1 MSVEEQRE
9 SALAY
14 MNIQARTGQLQS
26 KNTQQLIA
34 ESAAFAKE
42 LDLSA
47 QLMGTSRKAQ
57 QEAQEAAL
65 TETRFRAA
73 LIDAEQRGD
82 KEKMDLLRQA
92 QKAAAMV
99 RATGDERGARGI
111 LQGAAGGLT
120 TQESIAAEQTY
131 NVQRILAQGSNL
143 SDAEMARQLAESAK
157 TMLGLTAG
165 VSAFV
170 GQIDTMQ
177 TSITGMD
184 DFVKRIGAISEAA
197 AKQNLSIDDFLKSEQ
212 GQRMAQGGDTKA
224 MTEAGR
230 AQQAAAMLQDSVVKT
245 YNAAAAINKL
255 ASETFRDAVSVFSR
269 TVHAKPVTGG
279 TPGSPTGTTSAAPE
293 QGFWS
298 SLWNGPS
305 GPRRGQVKSLA
316 SGATTGE
323 QQLLDLIGQ
332 GESRG
337 NYNAL
342 VYGNK
347 GTPGSADL
355 TNMTIAQ
362 VQEYQRGMIGRGH
375 ASTAVGKYQ
384 MIEKTLAEQVKKAGL
399 DPTTTKFDQK
409 TQDLLARQLIQQA
422 GYGKKDTATVMYN
435 LAGTW
440 ASLPQDMSGRGR
452 YDGYNRN
459 QSVINPQ
466 DLHAALVAPA
476 SGYRTQTPTAS
487 AVISPVDQT
496 PAQAVAADQ
505 SAQLAQRMAML
516 ESQSN
521 NSSNI
526 RIAQIAEALLDRLD
540 RLVDVASDQLGV
552 SNKILKSRS

>member
-1 MSVEEQRE
+1 
-9 SALAY
+9 
-14 MNIQARTGQLQS
+14 
-26 KNTQQLIA
+26 
-34 ESAAFAKE
+34 
-42 LDLSA
+42 
-47 QLMGTSRKAQ
+47 
-57 QEAQEAAL
+57 
-65 TETRFRAA
+65 
-73 LIDAEQRGD
+73 
-82 KEKMDLLRQA
+82 
-92 QKAAAMV
+92 
-99 RATGDERGARGI
+99 
-111 LQGAAGGLT
+111 
-120 TQESIAAEQTY
+120 
-131 NVQRILAQGSNL
+131 
-143 SDAEMARQLAESAK
+143 
-157 TMLGLTAG
+157 
-165 VSAFV
+165 
-170 GQIDTMQ
+170 
-177 TSITGMD
+177 
-184 DFVKRIGAISEAA
+184 
-197 AKQNLSIDDFLKSEQ
+197 
-212 GQRMAQGGDTKA
+212 MAQGGDTKA
-224 MTEAGR
+224 LTDAGR
-230 AQQAAAMLQDSVVKT
+230 SQQAAAMLQDSVVKT
-245 YNAAAAINKL
+245 YNAAAAINKA
-255 ASETFRDAVSVFSR
+255 ASETFRDAVNAFSR
-269 TVHAKPVTGG
+269 AIPGSGPKPVPGG
-279 TPGSPTGTTSAAPE
+279 TPGSPAGTTSAAPE

-305 GPRRGQVKSLA
+305 GPRRGQVKTPA

-466 DLHAALVAPA
+466 DLHAALAAPASGYRTQTPTASAAPA

-505 SAQLAQRMAML
+505 SAQLAQRIAML
-516 ESQSN
+516 ESQST

-526 RIAQIAEALLDRLD
+526 RIAQIAESLLDRLD